1 MPLWLHSF
9 ESLIV
14 DPSVTE
20 SNSIVLLHLL
30 RHFVGLLAVKIPEL
44 VQLNI
49 HVVNFDWASESKK
62 IIQNMDS
69 NKRKV

>member
-1 MPLWLHSF
+1 MPLYSF

-14 DPSVTE
+14 DPSVIE
-20 SNSIVLLHLL
+20 SNSIVLIHKL

-49 HVVNFDWASESKK
+49 VNFDLASESKK
-62 IIQNMDS
+62 IIQNIYS